1 MPHLGRLDSTISLAP
16 STGVPSECG
25 TPNSETAAGM
35 GGHGIS
41 DYVILKEA
49 GKGAY
54 GLVMRAKVKG
64 PRGEPI
70 GVNAILN
77 NTEVVHH
84 QGAYPSRLLEEVSP
98 LILSLNMANL

>member
-70 GVNAILN
+70 GVSVISH
-77 NTEVVHH
+77 NTEVKLTD
-84 QGAYPSRLLEEVSP
+84 RTR
-98 LILSLNMANL
+98 

>member
-77 NTEVVHH
+77 NTEVELTD
-84 QGAYPSRLLEEVSP
+84 RTR
-98 LILSLNMANL
+98 